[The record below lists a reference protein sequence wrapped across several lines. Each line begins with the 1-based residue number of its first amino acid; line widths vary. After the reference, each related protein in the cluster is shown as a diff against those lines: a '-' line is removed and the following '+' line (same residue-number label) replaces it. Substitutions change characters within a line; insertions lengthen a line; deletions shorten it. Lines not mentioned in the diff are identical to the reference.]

1 MIISPTHLTNIISL
15 SQNLIR
21 TSADQY
27 FCCCC
32 GQGRAWAM
40 EDRHQACVAD
50 IRLELLT
57 IPFMQLV
64 AKCAAGLTHQS
75 RCPQVC
81 GYFSCPH
88 SSSRASTPLLYTNTG
103 AQEEHHGTHWQTP
116 AHTHAHATSR
126 VKMLTHRLKCLPQL
140 KYFSPRLQYCLHS
153 VCTGCCKRD
162 TTKIFPR
169 LSVQQKYAKSVS
181 RYRDNK

>member
-32 GQGRAWAM
+32 GQERAWAM

-88 SSSRASTPLLYTNTG
+88 SSLHVQARHCCKQTQVHKRSIMKPTD
-103 AQEEHHGTHWQTP
+103 THL
-116 AHTHAHATSR
+116 HTHAHAHATSR
-126 VKMLTHRLKCLPQL
+126 VKMLTHRLKCLPSAKIL
-140 KYFSPRLQYCLHS
+140 LTS
-153 VCTGCCKRD
+153 VTVLF
-162 TTKIFPR
+162 T
-169 LSVQQKYAKSVS
+169 LSLYWML
-181 RYRDNK
+181 